1 MVGKVSD
8 KVTFEQKSVLSEGS
22 KYEDIW
28 ERAFWEREISKCKGP
43 GVGIWL
49 ACSRNSTKIREAV
62 VEWVRGE
69 HREMEFKG

>member
-28 ERAFWEREISKCKGP
+28 ERAFWERSASAKALGWEYGWH
-43 GVGIWL
+43 VQGIAQRSGRL
-49 ACSRNSTKIREAV
+49 
-62 VEWVRGE
+62 
-69 HREMEFKG
+69 